1 MNIKEIQKMD
11 VKESLSNIREDM
23 NILYGQLQCRH
34 VEVDEIEEELERLW
48 RIEECAQGQE
58 MRARVAETQLA
69 LAVAALMKIAVG
81 NYNWVWELA
90 FETLENI
97 KDVEET

>member
-1 MNIKEIQKMD
+1 MTTHRERSEQSVVTHPD
-11 VKESLSNIREDM
+11 GQSTYLTPVTDAVAAESTDWQDM
-23 NILYGQLQCRH
+23 
-34 VEVDEIEEELERLW
+34 W
-48 RIEECAQGQE
+48 ECAQGQE